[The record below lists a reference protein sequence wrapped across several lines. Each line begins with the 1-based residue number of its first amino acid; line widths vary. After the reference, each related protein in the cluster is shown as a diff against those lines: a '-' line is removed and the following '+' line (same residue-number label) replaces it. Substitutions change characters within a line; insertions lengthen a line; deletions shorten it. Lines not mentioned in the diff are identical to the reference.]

1 MSTSEEMST
10 AARSLCADCGVVHD
24 EEVTG
29 CRRTEHG
36 WLCDDCYFCRLGELV
51 EQRPVRS

>member
-10 AARSLCADCGVVHD
+10 AARSLCADCGVVLD